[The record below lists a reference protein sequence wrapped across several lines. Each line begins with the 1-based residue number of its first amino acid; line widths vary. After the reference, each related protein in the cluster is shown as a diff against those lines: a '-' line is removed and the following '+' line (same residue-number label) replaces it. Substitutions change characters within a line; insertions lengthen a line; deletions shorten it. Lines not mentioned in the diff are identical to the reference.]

1 MNPNINFHNSNDL
14 NISNSSEKDLNDI
27 LTEDLLTYSED
38 KSQSILN
45 IQNLINSNNII
56 IDNHNQ
62 SLKNLIPKIGVNI
75 QSKNS
80 QIPLANQ
87 VINTNEYKIRNNNL
101 QEKDIKKGY
110 TDINNGNN
118 KDLSSLI
125 SLSNL
130 LSDNDSKDIFNQ
142 NNKIKEIFNN
152 NNINQID
159 KNENTEKHNFLIDI
173 SNENANSSIL
183 NYNTNTNTNNNININ
198 SNNNTLK
205 NKNTQKEE

>member
-45 IQNLINSNNII
+45 MQNLINNNNII

-62 SLKNLIPKIGVNI
+62 SLKNLIPKNGVNI

-87 VINTNEYKIRNNNL
+87 VLNTNVYKIKNNNL

-130 LSDNDSKDIFNQ
+130 LSYND
-142 NNKIKEIFNN
+142 
-152 NNINQID
+152 IN
-159 KNENTEKHNFLIDI
+159 LR
-173 SNENANSSIL
+173 NSS
-183 NYNTNTNTNNNININ
+183 
-198 SNNNTLK
+198 TL
-205 NKNTQKEE
+205 